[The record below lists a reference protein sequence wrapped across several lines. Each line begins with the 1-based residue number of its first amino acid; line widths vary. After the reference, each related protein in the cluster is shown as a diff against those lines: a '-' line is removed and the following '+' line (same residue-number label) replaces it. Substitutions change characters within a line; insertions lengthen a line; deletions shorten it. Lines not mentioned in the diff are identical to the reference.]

1 MKVKNYEEW
10 LQAVNAEHRKLSEMS
25 YYLNDKGVE
34 RMRAF
39 GTLGNLADFCATPQ
53 ELVAWIDVL
62 AGVVARR
69 HAGRN
74 VTTACIDNLR
84 FRKAAHINDI
94 VVLRGRVTHTGR
106 TSMEIR
112 VDTYVEDIN
121 GLREQIN
128 TAYLVMVALDEND
141 RPVSVP
147 PLMIETEE
155 EKIAWE
161 AAERRQELRKQ
172 RRIEQF

>member
-1 MKVKNYEEW
+1 
-10 LQAVNAEHRKLSEMS
+10 
-25 YYLNDKGVE
+25 
-34 RMRAF
+34 
-39 GTLGNLADFCATPQ
+39 
-53 ELVAWIDVL
+53 
-62 AGVVARR
+62 
-69 HAGRN
+69 
-74 VTTACIDNLR
+74 
-84 FRKAAHINDI
+84 
-94 VVLRGRVTHTGR
+94 
-106 TSMEIR
+106 MEIR

>member
-1 MKVKNYEEW
+1 ME
-10 LQAVNAEHRKLSEMS
+10 NAQPKRVCDSESEMIQIVLAQHING
-25 YYLNDKGVE
+25 YNRL
-34 RMRAF
+34 F
-39 GTLGNLADFCATPQ
+39 GGQ
-53 ELVAWIDVL
+53 LVAWIDVL

-84 FRKAAHINDI
+84 FRKATHINDI
-94 VVLRGRVTHTGR
+94 VVLRGRV

-112 VDTYVEDIN
+112 VDTYVEDIS

>member
-1 MKVKNYEEW
+1 MEN
-10 LQAVNAEHRKLSEMS
+10 LQPKRVRDSESEMIQIVLAQHING
-25 YYLNDKGVE
+25 YNRL
-34 RMRAF
+34 F
-39 GTLGNLADFCATPQ
+39 GGQ
-53 ELVAWIDVL
+53 LVAWIDVL

-94 VVLRGRVTHTGR
+94 VVLRGHVTHTGR

-112 VDTYVEDIN
+112 VDTYVEDIS

-147 PLMIETEE
+147 PLIIETEE

>member
-1 MKVKNYEEW
+1 MEN
-10 LQAVNAEHRKLSEMS
+10 LQPKRVRDSESEMIQIVLAQHING
-25 YYLNDKGVE
+25 YNRL
-34 RMRAF
+34 F
-39 GTLGNLADFCATPQ
+39 GGQ
-53 ELVAWIDVL
+53 LVAWIDVL

-112 VDTYVEDIN
+112 VDTYVEDIS